1 MATQTHQ
8 SERRQTKTHA
18 ARGAGWVVFASAYL
32 SLAGIL
38 NVIYG
43 IATLENKQYFH
54 ESGLLWSNLNT
65 WGWVAIIVGALQL
78 GIAGFLWA
86 RSAFGVV
93 LGIFVA
99 MLAFIANF
107 LSIGA
112 YPVWSVIAMVLDGFV
127 IWALSTNLMDPNR

>member
-1 MATQTHQ
+1 MTTQTFQ
-8 SERRQTKTHA
+8 SERREAQA
-18 ARGAGWVVFASAYL
+18 QRARGAGWVVFASVYL
-32 SLAGIL
+32 GLAGIL

-54 ESGLLWSNLNT
+54 ESGLLWSNLDT

-78 GIAGFLWA
+78 AIAGFLWA
-86 RSAFGVV
+86 RNAFGLV

-99 MLAFIANF
+99 MLGFIANF

-127 IWALSTNLMDPNR
+127 IWALSTNLMDPAR